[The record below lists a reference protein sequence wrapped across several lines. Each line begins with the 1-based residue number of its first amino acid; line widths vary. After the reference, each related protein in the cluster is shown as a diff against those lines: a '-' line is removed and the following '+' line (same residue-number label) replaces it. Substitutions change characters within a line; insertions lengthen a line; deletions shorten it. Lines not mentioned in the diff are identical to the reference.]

1 MRNSGKA
8 LLGLLLERGSEN
20 KQQVPLFLP
29 WCGEVGSEL
38 LPYMGKG
45 RGVSEMQYLDAISKT
60 TE

>member
-1 MRNSGKA
+1 M
-8 LLGLLLERGSEN
+8 GLLLERGSEN
-20 KQQVPLFLP
+20 KQQVPWFLP
-29 WCGEVGSEL
+29 WCGEVGGEL